1 MLAQRWA
8 LDGRSWGQVGSK
20 LRPRWAMIAPRW
32 PSWAQLGRFWEHV
45 GTILAHWLAK
55 TIQKLKENTG
65 FLVFGG
71 TWEGAV
77 TRKSGPG
84 AVLVDLGA
92 SFGVLRA
99 IF

>member
-1 MLAQRWA
+1 M
-8 LDGRSWGQVGSK
+8 GC
-20 LRPRWAMIAPRW
+20 IAEN
-32 PSWAQLGRFWEHV
+32 L
-45 GTILAHWLAK
+45 
-55 TIQKLKENTG
+55 QKLKENIG

-71 TWEGAV
+71 AWEGAV

-92 SFGVLRA
+92 PFGVVRA